1 MLLYQILL
9 VLLMLISIVMIALI
23 LIQHGKGASLGA
35 SFGAGASNTV
45 FGAAGSGNF
54 LSHTTAVL
62 AGLFFVISLVLGAIY
77 NDSMQTSEDFSK
89 IGDEETT
96 EKTVDT
102 SAVKSDNNKAQEKSE
117 AASAKDEVK
126 SAAEDK
132 KEVKKDEKK
141 AEEKKDAPAD
151 VVIPH

>member
-77 NDSMQTSEDFSK
+77 NDSMQTSEDGFL
-89 IGDEETT
+89 
-96 EKTVDT
+96 
-102 SAVKSDNNKAQEKSE
+102 
-117 AASAKDEVK
+117 KDRR
-126 SAAEDK
+126 
-132 KEVKKDEKK
+132 
-141 AEEKKDAPAD
+141 
-151 VVIPH
+151 

>member
-45 FGAAGSGNF
+45 FGSAGSGNF

-62 AGLFFVISLVLGAIY
+62 AGLFFVISLILGAIY
-77 NDSMQTSEDFSK
+77 NDAK
-89 IGDEETT
+89 
-96 EKTVDT
+96 KTVDT

>member
-45 FGAAGSGNF
+45 FGSAGSGNF

-62 AGLFFVISLVLGAIY
+62 AGLFFVISLILGAIY
-77 NDSMQTSEDFSK
+77 NDAMKTSEDFSK

-102 SAVKSDNNKAQEKSE
+102 SAVKSDNQEKSE